1 MNTPPLFF
9 FSRTAT
15 FFLTCLPLL
24 LWGQNCPQA
33 SPTTPPWL
41 IYPSQPFRHVAP
53 TSLGAR
59 AANVYLMDL
68 PGGLGRPFVFVE
80 GIDFGLSGTE
90 NDLQLGDFGWQA
102 FNGCALDRYPMMA
115 NMPILIDSVLQRGFH
130 PVLVDFEEGDGD
142 IFANATLLADILR
155 HLSDHA
161 GDPRPMVISGASM
174 GGQIARIA
182 LRMMELEGEPHCTQ
196 LFVSLDS
203 PHCGANV
210 PIGLQHII
218 DNLPASAEAVSALS
232 GALHSAAA
240 RQLLLKQL
248 VPMAMRFQYQD
259 SLDAIGWPQFARNAG
274 IANGALTPV
283 GDSNE
288 PLLDYEYAILSSEVI
303 GDIGGLLDLEVHADP
318 GLASHPLSG
327 ANGPVTSVLEM
338 PSGGGWPWPLDLSV
352 GNDPV
357 GPSNWGG
364 SLDLMPGGTRPSLE
378 QFVSAFNDAL
388 ADMDLPW
395 PLQIPD
401 IGANQFQPLH
411 SFIPT
416 ASALGIAPPWSG
428 LTLSTIL
435 DNTPFDAV
443 HLGSSNEPHSEVNP
457 GNMAFLLAQL
467 EATESPLAPGTLSDT
482 IALSASGHW
491 SLPHLDISGRLG
503 LQSPDLAFGNL
514 AAEPGTHGEFL
525 LSPCADSLI
534 VRPNGVLELGG
545 TGAGGVN
552 STARLTIPAG
562 TVLHVEGQLIVHPG
576 SELSIAHGAHLSL
589 NGAIVDQRHHA
600 LIDAAVGSALQF
612 DGVNHW
618 SQASNS
624 QLEMNAEVT
633 LSDAAHWTQHLSAEA
648 RIYTHQ
654 AHFSLGHSSTA
665 LLEALSP
672 ETHWVIGEGGNV
684 SMTGHGAWKHVE
696 SGVRFLGGTSWN
708 VQLSGG
714 LHFER
719 TEWRGTAQD
728 SLKIAGDLWIDEHL
742 SHDLHLQ
749 QSDGTYRLNMAEF
762 EGGSTSMATN
772 KVRWSGAVFSDH
784 PVVHAALGNE
794 PAHLIEDCRFSQT
807 QDGLSLAGPGRIR
820 IEDSFFSN
828 CIQGLKGSRTARI
841 ELSCC
846 AFSDNDIAAAA
857 LQALLVMQ
865 PQSGGGWN
873 LFHHNDVHFKFGQ
886 APLPAI
892 AGGFNHF
899 GTAYSSWGTGT
910 LDIACEGSG
919 VNWQIDGQSWDWPV
933 AWPQIMGGMWA
944 WNPDGPPVCPVTAL
958 DLSPV
963 NPTECRE
970 DLKWRRE

>member
-1 MNTPPLFF
+1 MNIPTLLL
-9 FSRTAT
+9 SRSAIL
-15 FFLTCLPLL
+15 FLTCLPLL
-24 LWGQNCPQA
+24 LWGQNCPQDP
-33 SPTTPPWL
+33 PTTPPWL
-41 IYPSQPFRHVAP
+41 NYPSLPFRHVAP
-53 TSLGAR
+53 TALGTR

-115 NMPILIDSVLQRGFH
+115 HMPILIDSLLQRGFH
-130 PVLVDFEEGDGD
+130 PVLVDFEDGDGD
-142 IFANATLLADILR
+142 IFANATLLVDILR
-155 HLSDHA
+155 HLREHA

-182 LRMMELEGEPHCTQ
+182 LRMMERAGEPHCTQ

-210 PIGLQHII
+210 PIGLQQII
-218 DNLPASAEAVSALS
+218 DNLPASAEAVGALS

-248 VPMAMRFQYQD
+248 VPMAMRLQYQD

-283 GDSNE
+283 GNSNQ
-288 PLLDYEYAILSSEVI
+288 PLLDYEYAIISSEVI

-327 ANGPVTSVLEM
+327 AAGAVTSVLEM

-352 GNDPV
+352 GHDPI

-364 SLDLMPGGTRPSLE
+364 SLDLLPGGTRPSLE
-378 QFVSAFNDAL
+378 QFAAAFNEAI

-395 PLQIPD
+395 PLEIPE
-401 IGANQFQPLH
+401 ISTSQFQPLH

-428 LTLSTIL
+428 LTLPAIL
-435 DNTPFDAV
+435 DSTPFDAV
-443 HLGSSNEPHSEVNP
+443 HLGAGNEPHSEVNP
-457 GNMAFLLAQL
+457 GNLAFLLEQL
-467 EATESPLAPGTLSDT
+467 EATESPLAPGILSDT

-491 SLPHLDISGRLG
+491 SLPYLDITGHLG
-503 LQSPDLAFGNL
+503 LQSPDPVFGTL
-514 AAEPGTHGEFL
+514 AAETGSHGNFM

-545 TGAGGVN
+545 TGPGGVN
-552 STARLTIPAG
+552 STAQLTIPSG

-576 SELSIAHGAHLSL
+576 SKLSMAHGAQLSL
-589 NGAIVDQRHHA
+589 NGAILDQRHHA
-600 LIDAAVGSALQF
+600 LIDAAAGSSMQF
-612 DGVNHW
+612 TGVNHW
-618 SQASNS
+618 SQAGNS
-624 QLEMNAEVT
+624 ELEMNAEVT
-633 LSDAAHWTQHLSAEA
+633 LADAAQWTQHLSPAA
-648 RIYTHQ
+648 RIHTHQ
-654 AHFSLGHSSTA
+654 AHFNLGHSSTA
-665 LLEALSP
+665 LVESLAP
-672 ETHWVIGEGGNV
+672 ETHWVIGAGGSI
-684 SMTGHGAWKHVE
+684 SMTGHGTWKHVA
-696 SGVRFLGGTSWN
+696 SGVRFLGGATWTAH
-708 VQLSGG
+708 LGG
-714 LHFER
+714 SLKFEGS
-719 TEWRGTAQD
+719 EWRGSGQD
-728 SLKIAGDLWIDEHL
+728 SLKITGDLLLAEHR
-742 SHDLHLQ
+742 SDDLNVQ
-749 QSDGTYRLNMAEF
+749 QSGGIFQVNVADF
-762 EGGSTSMATN
+762 DGGSTTMANN
-772 KVRWSGAVFSDH
+772 KVRWTDAVFTDH
-784 PVVHAALGNE
+784 PVEHTALGDE
-794 PAHLIEDCRFSQT
+794 PAHLIEACGFSHT
-807 QDGLSLAGPGRIR
+807 QSGLSVSGSGRIR

-828 CIQGLKGSRTARI
+828 CIQGLRASDHARV

-846 AFSDNDIAAAA
+846 TFSDNDIAAAA
-857 LQALLVMQ
+857 LRALLVME
-865 PQSGGGWN
+865 PHSGGGWN
-873 LFHHNDVHFKFGQ
+873 VFHHNDVHLKFGQ

-899 GTAYSSWGTGT
+899 GTPFSSWGTGT
-910 LDIACEGSG
+910 LDIGCTGGG
-919 VNWQIDGQSWDWPV
+919 VNWLINGQSWDWPV
-933 AWPQIMGGMWA
+933 TWPQILEGLWA
-944 WNPDGPPVCPVTAL
+944 WNPNGTPVCAVTAL

>member
-1 MNTPPLFF
+1 MNILPFFF
-9 FSRTAT
+9 FSRTAMLL
-15 FFLTCLPLL
+15 LTCLPLL

-33 SPTTPPWL
+33 PPATPPWL
-41 IYPSQPFRHVAP
+41 SYPSLPFRHVAP
-53 TSLGAR
+53 TALGAR

-115 NMPILIDSVLQRGFH
+115 NMPILIDSLLQRGFH
-130 PVLVDFEEGDGD
+130 PVLVDFEDGDGD
-142 IFANATLLADILR
+142 IFANATLLADIIR
-155 HLSDHA
+155 HLRVHA
-161 GDPRPMVISGASM
+161 GDQRPMVISGASM
-174 GGQIARIA
+174 GGQISRIA

-196 LFVSLDS
+196 LYVSLDS
-203 PHCGANV
+203 PHRGANV

-232 GALHSAAA
+232 GALHSPAA

-248 VPMAMRFQYQD
+248 VPMAMRLQYQD

-274 IANGALTPV
+274 IANGALAPV
-283 GDSNE
+283 GNINE
-288 PLLDYEYAILSSEVI
+288 PLLDYEYAILSSDII

-327 ANGPVTSVLEM
+327 ANGAVTSVLEM

-357 GPSNWGG
+357 GSSIWGG
-364 SLDLMPGGTRPSLE
+364 SLDFMPGGTRPSLE
-378 QFVSAFNDAL
+378 QFVIAFNDAL

-395 PLQIPD
+395 PLQIPP

-416 ASALGIAPPWSG
+416 ASALGISPPWSG
-428 LTLSTIL
+428 LTPLAIL

-443 HLGSSNEPHSEVNP
+443 HLGLGNEPHSEVNP
-457 GNMAFLLAQL
+457 GNTAFLLEQL
-467 EATESPLAPGTLSDT
+467 EATESPVAPGILPDTL
-482 IALSASGHW
+482 ALSASGDW

-503 LQSPDLAFGNL
+503 LQSPDLVFGDL
-514 AAEPGTHGEFL
+514 AAEPGSHGEFV

-545 TGAGGVN
+545 TGPGGVN

-562 TVLHVEGQLIVHPG
+562 TVLYVEGQLIVHPG
-576 SELSIAHGAHLSL
+576 SELSIAQGAQLSL

-600 LIDAAVGSALQF
+600 LIDAAVGSTMRLL
-612 DGVNHW
+612 GVNHW

-624 QLEMNAEVT
+624 QLQMNAEVT
-633 LSDAAHWTQHLSAEA
+633 LDDAAQWTQHLSAEA

-672 ETHWVIGEGGNV
+672 ETHWVIGAGGNV
-684 SMTGHGAWKHVE
+684 SMTGHGTWKHVE
-696 SGVRFLGGTSWN
+696 SGIRFLGDASWTAH
-708 VQLSGG
+708 LSGG
-714 LHFER
+714 LQFEGS
-719 TEWRGTAQD
+719 EWRGSGQD
-728 SLKIAGDLWIDEHL
+728 SLKIEGDLWLDEHR
-742 SHDLHLQ
+742 SNALHLQ
-749 QSDGTYRLNMAEF
+749 QSGGIFRVNVADF
-762 EGGSTSMATN
+762 EGGSTSMSNN
-772 KVRWSGAVFSDH
+772 KVRWSEAMFTDH
-784 PVVHAALGNE
+784 PVVHAALGDE
-794 PAHLIEDCRFSQT
+794 PAHLIEACGFSQT
-807 QDGLSLAGPGRIR
+807 HTGLSLSGPGRIR
-820 IEDSFFSN
+820 VEDSFFSN
-828 CIQGLKGSRTARI
+828 CIQGLFGSKSARL

-846 AFSDNDIAAAA
+846 AFSDNDIAVAAV
-857 LQALLVMQ
+857 QALLAME
-865 PQSGGGWN
+865 PHSGGGWN
-873 LFHHNDVHFKFGQ
+873 VFHHNDVHFKFGQ

-899 GTAYSSWGTGT
+899 GMPYSSWGTGT
-910 LDIACEGSG
+910 LDVGCAGSG
-919 VNWQIDGQSWDWPV
+919 VNWLINGQSWDWPV
-933 AWPQIMGGMWA
+933 AWPQILEGLWA
-944 WNPDGPPVCPVTAL
+944 WNPDGTPVCTVTAL

-963 NPTECRE
+963 NPTQCRE
-970 DLKWRRE
+970 ELKWRRE